1 MAIHYV
7 DFAGV
12 SQPVRDRRALRGRF
26 DPAPPAYEAPVVRLP
41 CDRCEAP
48 FCLITTFTII
58 N

>member
-12 SQPVRDRRALRGRF
+12 SQPVRDRRALRGGV
-26 DPAPPAYEAPVVRLP
+26 DPAPRPKKRLP
-41 CDRCEAP
+41 FGGAATSEAP
-48 FCLITTFTII
+48 FYLITTFTII